1 MVERLSHMKHRN
13 CYNLPERSQLMN
25 DVSNDSP
32 QTNVIAFVD
41 GYGRVVWVLRNEA
54 EVLP

>member
-13 CYNLPERSQLMN
+13 YYNLPEQSQLMN
-25 DVSNDSP
+25 YVSNDSP
-32 QTNVIAFVD
+32 QTNVITFVD

-54 EVLP
+54 EVLS